1 MYPSWPRIYDPPA
14 SASQVLGFLYS
25 FNTKLFLYMYLNFLI
40 EKKDF
45 DVLSQYLYVA
55 SLKFEI

>member
-1 MYPSWPRIYDPPA
+1 
-14 SASQVLGFLYS
+14 VLGFLYS

-40 EKKDF
+40 ENKDF